1 MVGTVSHVVYPAL
14 IFVAIHMASSTP
26 LRASLVRALGE
37 RGYTGLFSLAS
48 AMSLGW
54 MIWAYGAAPAES
66 LWSTPGWSR
75 LLIWVVM
82 PFSTVLVVLGLT
94 TPNPTMAMSESRLEA
109 GDPAP
114 GILKITR
121 HPMMW
126 GIVLWALSHIPAN
139 GDRAS
144 LVLFGTMAFTA
155 LVGMPLIDRK
165 REESQGAAWGP
176 FALTT
181 SAIPFLAAIQGR
193 TKIEWGNIRRPHVAL
208 GLVIFAALAFG
219 HEWIIGVSALPG

>member
-14 IFVAIHMASSTP
+14 IFIAIHMASSTP

-37 RGYTGLFSLAS
+37 RGYTGMFSLAS
-48 AMSLGW
+48 ALSLGW
-54 MIWAYGAAPAES
+54 LIWAYGAAPVEA
-66 LWSTPGWSR
+66 LWSAPGWSGP
-75 LLIWVVM
+75 LIWVVM
-82 PFSTVLVVLGLT
+82 PFSIVLVVLGGT

-121 HPMMW
+121 HPMLW
-126 GIVLWALSHIPAN
+126 GIALWALSHIPAN
-139 GDRAS
+139 GDKAS
-144 LVLFGTMAFTA
+144 LVLFGAIAFTA

-181 SAIPFLAAIQGR
+181 SALPFLAAIQGR
-193 TKIEWGNIRRPHVAL
+193 TKIEWGKIRLRHVAL
-208 GLVIFAALAFG
+208 GLAVFAILAFA
-219 HEWIIGVSALPG
+219 HEWIIGVSPLPG